1 VFFAPLEFSAESAD
15 VNARVMKLLHGAG
28 IAVVMLDRRPE
39 DSAARHTCDLVGIDN
54 HRAGY
59 LAAEHLLRLGA
70 RRVGFVRVEGQ
81 ASTVKARVRGYQD
94 ALADLGGAGRVLT
107 MRANHPMVWAADARE
122 CEAFV
127 CANDRVA
134 GRWMQTL
141 LEQGVRIPRD
151 VGIVGIDDVNYASLL
166 PVPLTTV
173 HQPCREIGEAALRVM
188 LERLERP
195 KMAARDVLL
204 DCSLV
209 VRKSCGAKAQTL
221 S

>member
-1 VFFAPLEFSAESAD
+1 
-15 VNARVMKLLHGAG
+15 MIKLLHGAG
-28 IAVVMLDRRPE
+28 IAVVLLDRRPE
-39 DSAARHTCDLVGIDN
+39 DSAAHRACDLVGIDN

-59 LAAEHLLRLGA
+59 LAAGHLLRLGA
-70 RRVGFVRVEGQ
+70 RRVGFVRLEGQ

-94 ALADLGGAGRVLT
+94 ALADFSAAGPIFT
-107 MRANHPMVWAADARE
+107 MRANQPMEFTAEART
-122 CEAFV
+122 CDAFV

-134 GRWMQTL
+134 GRWMRTL
-141 LEQGVRIPRD
+141 LEHAVRIPRD
-151 VGIVGIDDVNYASLL
+151 VRIVGIDDVNYASLL

-204 DCSLV
+204 DCALV
-209 VRKSCGAKAQTL
+209 IRESCGAKGE
-221 S
+221 